1 MDTQSRLILE
11 KLFKTKSINPKNQ
24 SKTLIGNDWPNLD
37 NYILSLIDEYS
48 FGVFKK
54 MSGSD
59 IGRWGEMMFEEQF
72 GIKSDP
78 TGLDIKELKAD
89 IKTLTRAEK
98 RTKFTGGASE
108 SDNPDWYF
116 LYLIFPHEYRLYKV
130 PSSDKCIR
138 VMPSSPEKGSIDIT
152 EKDLQRF
159 DLNGYRITEFNK
171 EVKPM
176 GVEKW
181 I

>member
-98 RTKFTGGASE
+98 RTKFTGVHLKVIIQIGISCIL
-108 SDNPDWYF
+108 YF
-116 LYLIFPHEYRLYKV
+116 H
-130 PSSDKCIR
+130 
-138 VMPSSPEKGSIDIT
+138 MNIDYTKYQVVISA
-152 EKDLQRF
+152 
-159 DLNGYRITEFNK
+159 
-171 EVKPM
+171 
-176 GVEKW
+176 
-181 I
+181 

>member
-1 MDTQSRLILE
+1 
-11 KLFKTKSINPKNQ
+11 
-24 SKTLIGNDWPNLD
+24 
-37 NYILSLIDEYS
+37 
-48 FGVFKK
+48 